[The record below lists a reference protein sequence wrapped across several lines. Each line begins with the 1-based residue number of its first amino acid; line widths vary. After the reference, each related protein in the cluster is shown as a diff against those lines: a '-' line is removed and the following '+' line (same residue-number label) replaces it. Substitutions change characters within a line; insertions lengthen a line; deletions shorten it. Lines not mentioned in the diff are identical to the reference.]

1 VFEDDKDRDSF
12 ISTLEEAA
20 TRLICASDQLPTA
33 PIQSEARNG
42 AMEDGRDLWDTL
54 LQLGKTQDPVEDFGD
69 AGGIAGRIREPVD
82 GNRRR
87 FADCDLYVSQLLPRG
102 KVEAELDGVFT
113 RWGQPPFSPMYS
125 AKPGFPRP
133 SRQKQIP
140 SSNTSRLFSS

>member
-20 TRLICASDQLPTA
+20 TRLICASDQLSTA

-125 AKPGFPRP
+125 AQPWFPRP

-140 SSNTSRLFSS
+140 RSLSDFESA

>member
-1 VFEDDKDRDSF
+1 
-12 ISTLEEAA
+12 
-20 TRLICASDQLPTA
+20 
-33 PIQSEARNG
+33 
-42 AMEDGRDLWDTL
+42 MEDGRDLWDTL

-125 AKPGFPRP
+125 AQPWFPRP

-140 SSNTSRLFSS
+140 RSLSDFESA